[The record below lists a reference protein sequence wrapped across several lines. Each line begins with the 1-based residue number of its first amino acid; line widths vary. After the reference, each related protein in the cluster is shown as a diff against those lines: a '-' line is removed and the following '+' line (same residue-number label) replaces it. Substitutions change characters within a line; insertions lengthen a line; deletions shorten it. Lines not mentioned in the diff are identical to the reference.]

1 MTSLNRLTDKQP
13 SPHSKRLA
21 AIALGC
27 RADVVDMLT
36 RVQSSHLG
44 CCFSVIDILVVL
56 YHHFINVNLIKAG
69 NPQRDIVILSKG
81 HSATALYAV
90 LASVGLIP
98 RAMLEQFHHGFLA
111 GHPVRNV
118 AYGIEAS
125 TGSLGH
131 GLSLGVGL
139 ARAAKDDM
147 RPSRVYVIVG
157 DGECQEGAIWE
168 ALTMA
173 SRFGLNNL
181 TIIVDRNNLQGFD
194 RVDAIDPNPLE
205 AKFKAF
211 GCTTMTVDGHDYDAL
226 IAGISA
232 QSASTQPTIII
243 AQTVKGKGL
252 PFIEDKLEWHYRSL
266 KPEHYQ
272 LAQQIL
278 GSKQ

>member
-1 MTSLNRLTDKQP
+1 MTSPNHLIIKQP
-13 SPHSKRLA
+13 SPLFKKLA
-21 AIALGC
+21 TIAQSC

-56 YHHFINVNLIKAG
+56 YHHFITIEHIKDQ

-98 RAMLEQFHHGFLA
+98 RTMLEQFHHGFLA
-111 GHPVRNV
+111 GHPVRNL

-139 ARAAKDDM
+139 ARAAKDDQ
-147 RPSRVYVIVG
+147 RSSKIYVIVG
-157 DGECQEGAIWE
+157 DGECQEGALWE

-173 SRFGLNNL
+173 SRFELNNL
-181 TIIVDRNNLQGFD
+181 TVIVDRNNLQGFD
-194 RVDAIDPNPLE
+194 RVDVIDPCPLA
-205 AKFKAF
+205 AKFEAF

-226 IAGISA
+226 IQGIA
-232 QSASTQPTIII
+232 RCTQHTQPTVII

-266 KPEHYQ
+266 KPEQYQ